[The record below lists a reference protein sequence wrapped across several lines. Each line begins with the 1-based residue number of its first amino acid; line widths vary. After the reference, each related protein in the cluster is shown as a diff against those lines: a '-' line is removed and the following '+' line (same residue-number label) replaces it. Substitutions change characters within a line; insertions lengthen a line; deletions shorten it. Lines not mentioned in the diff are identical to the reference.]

1 MNLKPI
7 AWVLA
12 AAFPLAAHAA
22 PDPELQALRDELQR
36 IKADYERR
44 IEALERRLAE
54 PAAVATVLP
63 RPAPDPTAGAG
74 HGHATGFNPETSL
87 ILQGQ
92 AKSMRDVPERV
103 ISGYWPAGHAHE
115 GEKRGLS
122 IDHTELAFVANI
134 DPLFRGTARFAV
146 ADGAIEVEEANFATL
161 GLGNGLALK
170 GGRFRSDIGYLNV
183 QHPHAWD
190 FADAPLMHRALFG
203 AEGYRHDG
211 LQLKWLAP
219 TELFLQFG
227 AEIGR
232 GDGFPGT
239 DRNGSGAGAGAVFA
253 KLGGDVGTAHSWQG
267 GLSYLA
273 TRAADRV
280 AHVEDTDPAGPN
292 EVEGRFSGRS
302 RAWIADFV
310 WKWAPDGSDR
320 HFKLQTEY
328 FRRSEDGRL
337 DCASDV
343 ASSPC
348 VGGLALGDTQ
358 SRQSGGYVQG
368 VWQFM
373 PRWRTGLRYDW
384 LSPGTRHFDAATV
397 FGALDA
403 GSHLFSAYRPKRS
416 SLMLD
421 WSPSEFSRLRLQFA
435 RDTAMAGI
443 TDNQVTLQYIMSLG
457 AHGAHKF

>member
-1 MNLKPI
+1 MKSKTI
-7 AWVLA
+7 ALA
-12 AAFPLAAHAA
+12 MLALFPLAASA
-22 PDPELQALRDELQR
+22 DDNELKLLREEISR
-36 IKADYERR
+36 MKADYERR
-44 IEALERRLAE
+44 IDALERRLAA
-54 PAAVATVLP
+54 PVAAAAPAVA
-63 RPAPDPTAGAG
+63 
-74 HGHATGFNPETSL
+74 ATTIASATPSRADGFNPETSL

-92 AKSMRDVPERV
+92 AKSMQAVPERL
-103 ISGYWPAGHAHE
+103 ITGFWPAGHAHGAE
-115 GEKRGLS
+115 QRGLS
-122 IDHTELAFVANI
+122 LDHTELAFSANI

-146 ADGAIEVEEANFATL
+146 ADGSIEVEEANFATL

-183 QHPHAWD
+183 QHPHEWD
-190 FADAPLMHRALFG
+190 FADAPLMHKALFG

-227 AEIGR
+227 AEVGR

-239 DRNGSGAGAGAVFA
+239 DRNGNGAGAGAVFA
-253 KLGGDVGTAHSWQG
+253 KLGGDVGISHAWQA

-273 TRAADRV
+273 TRARDRV

-310 WKWAPDGSDR
+310 WKWAPNGNARDR
-320 HFKLQTEY
+320 HVKLQAEV
-328 FRRSEDGRL
+328 FRRSDDGIL
-337 DCASDV
+337 DCTTDLAT
-343 ASSPC
+343 SPC
-348 VGGLALGDTQ
+348 VGGLALGDYRT
-358 SRQSGGYVQG
+358 RQGGGYVQG
-368 VWQFM
+368 VWQFA
-373 PRWRTGLRYDW
+373 PRWRTGVRYDW
-384 LSPGTRHFDAATV
+384 LNPGTRQYDATTV
-397 FGALDA
+397 FAALDGA
-403 GSHLFSAYRPKRS
+403 SHLFSTYRPRRS

-421 WSPSEFSRLRLQFA
+421 WSASEFSRLRLQWA
-435 RDTAMAGI
+435 RDKAMAGI

>member
-1 MNLKPI
+1 MKFKPI
-7 AWVLA
+7 AWAMAAVLPLMA
-12 AAFPLAAHAA
+12 ADALAA
-22 PDPELQALRDELQR
+22 PDPELQALREELQR
-36 IKADYERR
+36 IKADHARR
-44 IEALERRLAE
+44 IEALERRIVAAAV
-54 PAAVATVLP
+54 PAAAATLP
-63 RPAPDPTAGAG
+63 PPVDSTTTR
-74 HGHATGFNPETSL
+74 ATGFNPETSL

-92 AKSMRDVPERV
+92 AKSMRDVPERA
-103 ISGYWPAGHAHE
+103 ISGYWPAGLDH
-115 GEKRGLS
+115 GPEKRGLS

-161 GLGNGLALK
+161 GLSNGLALK

-183 QHPHAWD
+183 QHPHEWD
-190 FADAPLMHRALFG
+190 FADAPLMHKALFG

-211 LQLKWLAP
+211 LQLKWVAP

-239 DRNGSGAGAGAVFA
+239 DRNGNGAGAGSVFA
-253 KLGGDVGTAHSWQG
+253 KLGGDIGTAHAWQA

-273 TRAADRV
+273 TRATDRV
-280 AHVEDTDPAGPN
+280 AHFADTDAAGPN
-292 EVEGRFSGRS
+292 EVEGLFSGRS

-310 WKWAPDGSDR
+310 WKWTPAGGDR
-320 HFKLQTEY
+320 HFKFQTEV
-328 FRRSEDGRL
+328 FRRSEDGTL
-337 DCASDV
+337 ECASDV
-343 ASSPC
+343 ATSPC
-348 VGGLALGDTQ
+348 LGGLALGDYQT
-358 SRQSGGYVQG
+358 RQSGGYVQG

-373 PRWRTGLRYDW
+373 PRWRAGIRHDW
-384 LSPGTRHFDAATV
+384 LSPGTRHYDAATV

-403 GSHLFSAYRPKRS
+403 GSHLFSSYRPKRS

-421 WSPSEFSRLRLQFA
+421 WSPSEFARLRFQFA